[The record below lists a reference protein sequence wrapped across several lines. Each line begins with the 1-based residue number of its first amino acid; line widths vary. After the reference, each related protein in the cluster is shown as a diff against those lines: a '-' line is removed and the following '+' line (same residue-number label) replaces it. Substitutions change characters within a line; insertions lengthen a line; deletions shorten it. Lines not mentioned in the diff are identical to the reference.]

1 MRGLRLTNYEI
12 GFRDPIE
19 SEKLNN
25 TFSSIAEDLS
35 EAFHR
40 SQYIGNTLSEY
51 ISDRMYQQQQIDAN
65 NSALNALL
73 TTAIATYAAAG
84 GNHLYWSA
92 YTNSGVSNSDSMH
105 DVTCGN
111 VTLSWSRSWTK
122 LPLVLND
129 YNIYVPDTSIKAY
142 YDDGTE
148 VEKLQPDDIY
158 DCIDNNPQTAWV
170 KNYLVGVAPASVT
183 VRLDIPASHNPAISS
198 IYVAPFPN
206 GGPTITSIEYITYA
220 GTWVSISGFTSTNS
234 RRRYHFSPVDY
245 AGQIRFVMAPA
256 LLNDTN
262 GNPSAIFGM
271 QDIDISLIEYSNSSS
286 FVVRLDSAP
295 GNTISNITYVDST
308 YTISPSVTET
318 AINEYDRPVVIEIF
332 EDSNLTTRVYSNLIN
347 GHPFSG
353 SLSLATPS
361 SSVWVKYTLRKI
373 NSTTPVVRD
382 ITVRYT

>member
-92 YTNSGVSNSDSMH
+92 YTTANVTDTDSMH

-111 VTLSWSRSWTK
+111 VTLPWSRSWTK

-129 YNIYVPDTSIKAY
+129 YNIYVPDTSIKVY
-142 YDDGTE
+142 YDDGAE

-158 DCIDNNPQTAWV
+158 DSVDNNPQTAWV
-170 KNYLVGVAPASVT
+170 KNYLIGIAPVSVT
-183 VRLDIPASHNPAISS
+183 VRLEIPASLNPAISS

-206 GGPTITSIEYITYA
+206 GGPTITSMEYITYA
-220 GTWVSISGFTSTNS
+220 GTWVNVSGFTPTNS

-245 AGQIRFVMAPA
+245 AGQIRYVMTPA

-262 GNPSAIFGM
+262 GNPAAIFGM
-271 QDIDISLIEYSNSSS
+271 QDTDISLIEYSDTSS

-308 YTISPSVTET
+308 YTISPSVSESTM
-318 AINEYDRPVVIEIF
+318 NEYERPVVIEIF
-332 EDSNLTTRVYSNLIN
+332 EDSGLTTRVYSSLIN
-347 GHPFSG
+347 GHPYAG
-353 SLSLATPS
+353 ILPLATPS
-361 SSVWVKYTLRKI
+361 SSVWVRYTLRRV